1 MMSFLYAF
9 VHTITTPIRAF
20 YYVLSELNPGFSA
33 VSRWS
38 LAFKWALLSLTFLLI
53 IWFAAFIK
61 HWLDVDRSAMDW
73 LKWDLIALPFLCV
86 IPFLVF
92 YFVKYLMMVEVSR
105 YPDIDRIWTESIRD
119 AANKGIF
126 ITNTP
131 LFLVLGVS
139 KQREASTVVNL
150 MGLDFT
156 VHVPSAGESP
166 ISVHACSQGFFVFL
180 NQCNCVSR
188 LSMAS
193 TVASVASPIKE
204 DSGIPPTEVSGTID
218 ANQFGAMRFPMSV
231 SAAASPVAHSSPIQ
245 PGGTMLLDESH
256 DLSEFWKTA
265 VTSKQLASQDVV
277 DCEDRMRHVCK
288 LIRNSRL
295 PLCPINGI
303 VSTLPFELVES
314 SSGQLQIAIQKDLTI
329 LRQELQ
335 VRCPNTALVTGMESE
350 DGFIELIKRLP
361 PSQSSENRFGKGCD
375 LWVAPEAGRL
385 DAIAIHATA
394 AFEDWI
400 YMLFQEENALKKQH
414 NSRLFMMLCRVRG
427 VFAENLR
434 SVISRGFGYD
444 PKIEPHLA
452 YEQFLFGGCYF
463 AATGSG
469 PTQQAFVKSVFA
481 KTLQQEGEL
490 EWAPA
495 ARRVDNYYHFLANLA
510 ALCGTIALIAI
521 AAMLVHR
528 FAIMP
533 GQDLSVQ

>member
-20 YYVLSELNPGFSA
+20 YYVLSELNPGFRS
-33 VSRWS
+33 VSKWS
-38 LAFKWALLSLTFLLI
+38 LAFKWALLSLAFLLI
-53 IWFAAFIK
+53 IWLAAFIK
-61 HWLDVDRSAMDW
+61 HWLDVERSSMNFW
-73 LKWDLIALPFLCV
+73 KWDLIALPFICV

-92 YFVKYLMMVEVSR
+92 FFVKYLMMVETSR

-119 AANKGIF
+119 AASKGIS
-126 ITNTP
+126 IANTP

-150 MGLDFT
+150 MGLDFL

-166 ISVHACSQGFFVFL
+166 ISVHACNQGFFVFL

-193 TVASVASPIKE
+193 HVASVSNPILE
-204 DSGIPPTEVSGTID
+204 GSGMLPTDVSGTID
-218 ANQFGAMRFPMSV
+218 ANQFGAMRFPMNKPE
-231 SAAASPVAHSSPIQ
+231 AEPAAHSSPIQ
-245 PGGTMLLDESH
+245 PGGTMLLDESQ
-256 DLSEFWKTA
+256 DISELWKTSL
-265 VTSKQLASQDVV
+265 TSKQLASQDVV
-277 DCEDRMRHVCK
+277 DCEDRMRHICK
-288 LIRNSRL
+288 LIKNSRL

-303 VSTLPFELVES
+303 VSALPFELVES
-314 SSGQLQIAIQKDLTI
+314 SSGQLQIAIQKDLAV

-335 VRCPNTALVTGMESE
+335 VRCPNTALVTGVETE
-350 DGFIELIKRLP
+350 EGFIELIKRLP

-375 LWVAPEAGRL
+375 LWVAPEAARL

-434 SVISRGFGYD
+434 SVIARGFGYD
-444 PKIEPHLA
+444 PKIEPQLA

-495 ARRVDNYYHFLANLA
+495 SRRLDNYYHFLANLA

-521 AAMLVHR
+521 AAMLVHK
-528 FAIMP
+528 FVIMP
-533 GQDLSVQ
+533 GQDLTLQ